1 MNVTSIQNMPFM
13 TAKVERTDD
22 HMRREFSYIV
32 AGQITRKLLDQGLIT
47 QGEFDMIMAKNRE
60 KFSPAIAGFIQNL
73 T

>member
-1 MNVTSIQNMPFM
+1 MNDTSIQNTPFM
-13 TAKVERTDD
+13 TAKVEHTDD
-22 HMRREFSYIV
+22 HMRRDFAYIA

-47 QGEFDMIMAKNRE
+47 LREFDMIMAKNRE